1 MEFNL
6 SILYFAHIV
15 KVFPLYLFC
24 ILSKKKKSI
33 INFSILSFFSIIIFS
48 ILYAIWGELKKVI
61 MQEVILAYNAGGHV
75 SGQRIL
81 KGTFTSVMIDV
92 GLLHFKASTYLICEN
107 CF

>member
-1 MEFNL
+1 
-6 SILYFAHIV
+6 
-15 KVFPLYLFC
+15 
-24 ILSKKKKSI
+24 
-33 INFSILSFFSIIIFS
+33 
-48 ILYAIWGELKKVI
+48 